1 MAARLSASPALSYAA
16 LVSRRAAASCF
27 PRPFPFPC
35 SGAALRG
42 FSSQPLAVVRDSP
55 FADVSVQ
62 ARRGPSSQV
71 GDFASRKNWID
82 LAADLCFE
90 SPLKIVEYPDPIL
103 RARNKRIS
111 AFDENLRKLVDEMFD
126 IMYKTG
132 LSPPILGSTDLK
144 AKDDTIYLSIKSS
157 KYGTTWKVINRL
169 QFQEQETFTLLVD
182 LAGLTDGVG
191 LSAPQVGVNVQL
203 MVFNPAGERGE
214 GEEIVLV
221 NPKMYKASTRTF
233 FYNEGCLSFP
243 GIYADV
249 ERPASIKVDA
259 RDINGARFRVNLS
272 GLPARIFQHEFD
284 HLQGILFFDRMT
296 EDILETIRSQLKLLE
311 KKYENTTG
319 LESPESI
326 DKNISGQRKEIAGFA
341 QRKEITGFARR

>member
-16 LVSRRAAASCF
+16 LVSRRAASSCF
-27 PRPFPFPC
+27 PRSFPFPY

-71 GDFASRKNWID
+71 EDLASRKNWID

-132 LSPPILGSTDLK
+132 LSPPILGSTDLE
-144 AKDDTIYLSIKSS
+144 AKDDTVYFSIKSS

-169 QFQEQETFTLLVD
+169 QFQ
-182 LAGLTDGVG
+182 GNLTDGVG

-296 EDILETIRSQLKLLE
+296 EDVLETIRSQLKLLE
-311 KKYENTTG
+311 KKYEDTTG

-326 DKNISGQRKEIAGFA
+326 DKNITGQRREIAGFA
-341 QRKEITGFARR
+341 QRKEITGFAGR

>member
-1 MAARLSASPALSYAA
+1 MAARLSASPVLSYAA
-16 LVSRRAAASCF
+16 LLSRRVAATCF
-27 PRPFPFPC
+27 RRPFFPFPS
-35 SGAALRG
+35 SGISLRG
-42 FSSQPLAVVRDSP
+42 FSSQPLALVRDSP
-55 FADVSVQ
+55 FTDVSVQ
-62 ARRGPSSQV
+62 ARRGRSSQV
-71 GDFASRKNWID
+71 ED
-82 LAADLCFE
+82 LASSADLCFE

-126 IMYKTG
+126 IMYKT
-132 LSPPILGSTDLK
+132 
-144 AKDDTIYLSIKSS
+144 
-157 KYGTTWKVINRL
+157 
-169 QFQEQETFTLLVD
+169 
-182 LAGLTDGVG
+182 DGIG

-221 NPKMYKASTRTF
+221 NPKMYKASTRTL

-296 EDILETIRSQLKLLE
+296 EDVLETIRSQLKLLE
-311 KKYENTTG
+311 KKYENATG

-326 DKNISGQRKEIAGFA
+326 DKNITGQRKEIAGFA